1 MADRSRTSVR
11 AHPRKNTPQKE
22 QTGARGLGCVVIRV
36 TTLYAST
43 AAATARYY
51 TKYLTDAPEEVPG
64 LWAGRQADLLGLNGV
79 VSTEALERMLSGRDP
94 VTDDPLG
101 MRLVDRVLANG
112 KVIRAVAGFDATVS
126 APKSVSV
133 LWGLTGD
140 VGFLEAHDVAVQA
153 VLSHLERFG
162 STTRVRS
169 NGGRLHLESQGLM
182 VAGFRQT
189 TSRAD
194 DPQLHTHLVISS
206 KVQTGDG
213 RWLALDARMLKRYQ
227 RTLGGIYQSVLR
239 AELTSRFGVAFGEI
253 VKGQAEIAGVP
264 PDLLELF
271 SKRAAQVDHA
281 LTGKVAEFFAREGRD
296 PTMWEKAALT
306 REAAADTR
314 HRKTDRPVSELRPGW
329 IDDAAAIGVT
339 PETLIAAIGE
349 AARSAVAV
357 PDVTVN
363 DVLGVLSA
371 AGSVWH
377 RDDVI
382 RVFCDLQRPI
392 AGVGGS
398 EWAQLIEAAADRVI
412 GQCVDL
418 DPSRVSGR
426 GCGRVRDSDGRSEWI
441 EPVAAHITS
450 EPILVQEEAILAWAL
465 AASAEPR
472 PSTTVRRAG
481 LDVLQHDAALAV
493 AGDDRFVVIVG
504 PAGTGKT
511 TMLRA
516 AVDDLHAQG
525 RHVYGVST
533 TAKAARTL
541 ERETGMRSDTI
552 AKLVHEWGLPERPP
566 DPEWRLPAGTTLIVD
581 EAGMVGTPN
590 LHRLIELADREHWRL
605 VLVGDPRHLQAVGR
619 GGMFSELCTT
629 SRAIVLEHVHRFTEP
644 WEADA
649 SLLLRQGD
657 PRALDIY
664 QAHGRIRAGTFVE
677 HLDHFAHTWITN
689 HDVGDTTALMAST
702 NQHVD
707 LINAHVQTVRR
718 NLGHVHNVCPVLIGG
733 GESADIGDIVATR
746 RNHRHLTTTTGER
759 VRNRDLWTVTATH
772 DNGDLTLTPV
782 TGNGAITLPAAYVVE
797 HVRLGYAAT
806 EMGTQSDTVT
816 ASVELAS
823 TATSGRNLYVAMTRG
838 QRDNTVCVIT
848 DTHDIEDARD
858 VLEAIIAVDRA
869 DIPATTQRRTL
880 HTQDRQ
886 QPPSRPK
893 CQIPEWFDTLR
904 ADTVAQLQQAAANH
918 REQQRRATDLNN
930 QIIAA
935 ERQLGNVQRY
945 AQPFID
951 AVTVAETVLTAAT
964 NNRQS
969 LHDRLAT
976 ARRRE
981 RRTLQPALAAADR
994 EFETATASRDS
1005 AVADAGPTRALT
1017 AQAITGLR
1025 DLRHEQTRQQIY
1037 DRWLANPDTITA
1049 LQDRVDALDTW
1060 RQWATGHQLTTNQ
1073 IEKMNAGLYIANDS
1087 INEFFTLRA
1096 ALFNDPTTAA
1106 VIRQADR
1113 GIERSR
1119 GPELSID

>member
-1 MADRSRTSVR
+1 M
-11 AHPRKNTPQKE
+11 
-22 QTGARGLGCVVIRV
+22 VIRV

-43 AAATARYY
+43 ASATAPYY
-51 TKYLTDAPEEVPG
+51 TRYLTDAPEEVPG
-64 LWAGRQADLLGLNGV
+64 LWAGRQADLLGVNGV
-79 VSTEALERMLSGRDP
+79 VSTEALERMLSGHDP
-94 VTDDPLG
+94 VTDALLG
-101 MRLVDRVLANG
+101 MPFTDRTLANG

-140 VGFLEAHDVAVQA
+140 VGFVEAHDVAVRA

-169 NGGRLHLESQGLM
+169 NGGRLHPGSQGLM
-182 VAGFRQT
+182 VAGFRQS

-239 AELTSRFGVAFGEI
+239 AELTQRYGVAFGEI

-264 PDLLELF
+264 TELLELF
-271 SKRAAQVDHA
+271 SKRAAQVDDA
-281 LTGKVAEFFAREGRD
+281 LTAKIAEFYAREGRD

-314 HRKTDRPVSELRPGW
+314 HRKTDHPVSALRPGW
-329 IDDAAAIGVT
+329 IADAAAIGIT
-339 PETLIAAIGE
+339 PETLIADVGD
-349 AARSAVAV
+349 AARSSVAV
-357 PDVTVN
+357 PDATVN

-371 AGSVWH
+371 SGSVWH
-377 RDDVI
+377 REDLV
-382 RVFCDLQRPI
+382 RVFCDLQRPV

-412 GQCVDL
+412 EQCVDL
-418 DPSRVSGR
+418 DPNRVSGR
-426 GCGRVRDSDGRSEWI
+426 VRECDGRSEWI

-450 EPILVQEEAILAWAL
+450 EPILVQEETILAWAL
-465 AASAEPR
+465 DASAGEPR
-472 PSTTVRRAG
+472 PSTSVATTG
-481 LDVLQHDAALAV
+481 LDVLQHDAAAAV
-493 AGDDRFVVIVG
+493 AGEDRLVVIVG

-516 AVDDLHAQG
+516 AVEDLHRQG

-566 DPEWRLPAGTTLIVD
+566 DPERSLPPGTTLIVD
-581 EAGMVGTPN
+581 EAGMIGTPN
-590 LHRLIELADREHWRL
+590 LHRLIELADQQQWRL
-605 VLVGDPRHLQAVGR
+605 ALVGDPRQLQAVGR
-619 GGMFSELCTT
+619 GGMFAELCITT
-629 SRAIVLEHVHRFTEP
+629 RTIELEHVHRFSEP
-644 WEADA
+644 WEAAA

-657 PRALDIY
+657 PRGLDIY
-664 QAHGRIRAGTFVE
+664 QAHGRIRAGTLAE
-677 HLDHFAHTWITN
+677 HLDHFATTWITN
-689 HDVGDTTALMAST
+689 NNAGDTTALMAST
-702 NQHVD
+702 NQQVD
-707 LINAHVQTVRR
+707 LINEHVQTVRR
-718 NLGHVHNVCPVLIGG
+718 HLGHIDDERRVLIGG
-733 GESADIGDIVATR
+733 GESAAVGDVVATR
-746 RNHRHLTTTTGER
+746 RNNRHLITTTGER

-772 DNGDLTLTPV
+772 GSGDLTLTPV
-782 TGNGAITLPAAYVVE
+782 TGNDVITLPAAYVAE

-806 EMGTQSDTVT
+806 EMGTQSDTVS

-823 TATSGRNLYVAMTRG
+823 TATSCRNLYVAMTRG
-838 QRDNTVCVIT
+838 RNDNTVCVVT
-848 DTHDIEDARD
+848 DSHDIGDARD
-858 VLEAIIAVDRA
+858 VLDAIIAVDRA

-880 HTQDRQ
+880 SGQDRQ
-886 QPPSRPK
+886 VRSVPPLQPRCVVPD
-893 CQIPEWFDTLR
+893 WFDTLR
-904 ADTVAQLQQAAANH
+904 ADTVGQLDHARDNYHQ
-918 REQQRRATDLNN
+918 QQRRATELNN

-935 ERQLGNVQRY
+935 ERQLRIVERY
-945 AQPFID
+945 AQPFND
-951 AVTVAETVLTAAT
+951 AVTAAETALTAAT
-964 NNRQS
+964 DNRQS

-976 ARRRE
+976 AKRRE
-981 RRTLQPALAAADR
+981 RRTLQPELAAAEQ
-994 EFETATASRDS
+994 EFETATVNRDS
-1005 AVADAGPTRALT
+1005 AVADAGPARTLT

-1037 DRWLANPDTITA
+1037 DRWLANPDTIGA
-1049 LQDRVDALDTW
+1049 LQDRLDALDTW
-1060 RQWATGHQLTTNQ
+1060 RRWAAGHQLTKNQ
-1073 IEKMNAGLYIANDS
+1073 IEKMNASLYIANDS
-1087 INEFFTLRA
+1087 INEYFTLRT
-1096 ALFNDPTTAA
+1096 ALFNDPNTAA
-1106 VIRQADR
+1106 IIRHVGRD
-1113 GIERSR
+1113 IERSR